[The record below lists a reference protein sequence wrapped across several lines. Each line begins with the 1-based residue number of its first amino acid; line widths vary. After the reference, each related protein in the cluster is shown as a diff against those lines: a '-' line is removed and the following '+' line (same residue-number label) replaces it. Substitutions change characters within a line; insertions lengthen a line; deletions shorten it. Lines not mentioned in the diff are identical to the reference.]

1 MPLKFR
7 DRQSQRERL
16 WWFSKKVKRPK
27 SSQHQ
32 ANQNIFCVGKRSR
45 WKETNVMF
53 NCLLEC
59 DLWLEWCGV
68 EEKKERLC
76 NVKRW
81 DTYYYCWTERHQK
94 RQYVHT
100 DFTQYNAFQIDVCV
114 MCVLFVAIPSSSSR
128 TLQCFFH
135 SSFFFSLFE
144 LLSWVEWTISL
155 SSKNAMMVVWSV
167 CNSQFRNFNIVARQ
181 SAQPSRWILLSV
193 SFSFFQRKKKSQK
206 KYWL

>member
-1 MPLKFR
+1 MKR
-7 DRQSQRERL
+7 DQCNVQLFVGVRLVTWVMWSWRE
-16 WWFSKKVKRPK
+16 
-27 SSQHQ
+27 
-32 ANQNIFCVGKRSR
+32 
-45 WKETNVMF
+45 
-53 NCLLEC
+53 
-59 DLWLEWCGV
+59 
-68 EEKKERLC
+68 ERLC

-114 MCVLFVAIPSSSSR
+114 MCVLFVAIPSSWSSW

-144 LLSWVEWTISL
+144 LLSWVEWTISF

-193 SFSFFQRKKKSQK
+193 SFSFFQRKRKEYFFRLK